1 MSAIENLTIIVA
13 MARDK
18 AIGDKGDLLCRLS
31 GDLKRFKALTM
42 GHAVIMGR
50 KTFDSLPKGAL
61 PGRRNVVIT
70 RNKDFSGPD
79 VKTASSLAEAL
90 ALTADEEKRFIIGGA
105 QIYAEAYPYAS
116 TLEMTEIEAEFPQ
129 ADTRL
134 NCFNPEDWM
143 IEEESELIE
152 ADEKNAKPYR
162 FVTLRR
168 K

>member
-1 MSAIENLTIIVA
+1 MQTIDNLTIIVA

-18 AIGDKGDLLCRLS
+18 AIGNKGDLLCRLS
-31 GDLKRFKALTM
+31 ADLKRFKNLTM

-70 RNKDFSGPD
+70 RNKEFSAPD
-79 VKTASSLAEAL
+79 VMVAGSLAEAL
-90 ALTADEEKRFIIGGA
+90 VLTADEEKRFIIGGA

-116 TLEMTEIEAEFPQ
+116 TLEMTEIEAEYPD

-134 NCFNPEDWM
+134 NCFNPEDWNR
-143 IEEESELIE
+143 IEESAQMP

>member
-1 MSAIENLTIIVA
+1 MQTIDNLTIIVA

-18 AIGDKGDLLCRLS
+18 AIGNKGDLLCRLS
-31 GDLKRFKALTM
+31 ADLKRFKSLTM

-70 RNKDFSGPD
+70 RNKNFSAPD
-79 VKTASSLAEAL
+79 VIVASCLDEAL
-90 ALTADEEKRFIIGGA
+90 SITVNEEKRFIIGGS
-105 QIYAEAYPYAS
+105 QIYELAYPYTS
-116 TLEMTEIEAEFPQ
+116 VIEMTEIDAVFPE

-134 NCFNPEDWM
+134 NCFNPDDWVVVNKS
-143 IEEESELIE
+143 EEMPADDNNAES
-152 ADEKNAKPYR
+152 YR
-162 FVTLRR
+162 FVTLYR